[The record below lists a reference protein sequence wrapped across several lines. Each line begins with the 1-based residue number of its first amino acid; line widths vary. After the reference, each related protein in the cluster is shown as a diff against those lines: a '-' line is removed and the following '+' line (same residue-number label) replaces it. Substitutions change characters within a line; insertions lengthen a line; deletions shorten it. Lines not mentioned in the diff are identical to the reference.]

1 MKKKLKSM
9 KGFAMA
15 ELLAVSMVVLLIF
28 SILFSNYLP
37 LVAEYENRLNYNN
50 TSAQFAAY
58 YARKIYNGVINNK
71 GNNQFD
77 DIMKAINNNTKYYV
91 AYDSKNENASICN
104 SDISKLD
111 SGDKYEI
118 FGTQNDQEAISRC
131 KSIFYEYGVE
141 EIILTKYKL
150 TEVKRG
156 YAQNAGTLY
165 NYIQYLPEYKNT
177 VYKDNNELYR
187 IIIKTKDGYATTPIV
202 ADYYT
207 PGSCFNTTKGGD
219 GNLTVTGYK
228 QDNGDCGANVV
239 FTDKQIKT
247 NGGGLGVITAI
258 GEGAFKDTS
267 VISIDFDKGKLNSI
281 GEEAFNGVKSFKGSS
296 TGKFDLSGIKNIG
309 KNAFNGT
316 SLVEVNIPL
325 DVTIGS
331 GAFSNIKTLNGI
343 VKIGKNNYNVERLFE
358 NSGSSSGIRFPSNV
372 SSDAAPNKIGHSTFK
387 SVNLLSFEFGVVANI
402 DDNAFES
409 ATFIEKSLLLPEIKT
424 IGNASFKN
432 VEFDNIQFGTKLTTI
447 GKDAFKMDD
456 SKNSVLRLLNIP
468 SSVTSI
474 GESAFENRKIS
485 ELSFLS
491 ESKLNSISKSV
502 FAGCGITEPV
512 TIPSTVQ
519 TIDAGAFAN
528 NGFSSVTLSS
538 ELISIGESVFKNN
551 SNLTSINIPSKV
563 NSIGDSAF
571 AGCSSISSIN
581 VQSSVYKGSEK
592 NWCNAFGYKSG
603 CVVEP
608 NEQDNTTWYLKA
620 DGQSV
625 SIIYG
630 GATNEQ

>member
-58 YARKIYNGVINNK
+58 YVRKIYNGVMENDNKFTTTIGNKINS
-71 GNNQFD
+71 D
-77 DIMKAINNNTKYYV
+77 KYYV
-91 AYDSKNENASICN
+91 AYNFKKRNSSICN
-104 SDISKLD
+104 SDVTQLKSENKN
-111 SGDKYEI
+111 EI
-118 FGTQNDQEAISRC
+118 FGVNDDKDVITRC
-131 KSIFYEYGVE
+131 QSIFNEYGVE

-150 TEVKRG
+150 TDVKDG
-156 YAQNAGTLY
+156 YTQNDGTLY
-165 NYIQYLPEYKNT
+165 NYIKYLPEYKNT
-177 VYKDNNELYR
+177 VYQDNNELYR

-207 PGSCFNTTKGGD
+207 PGSCFTTKEGTDGD
-219 GNLTVTGYK
+219 LTVTRYK

-239 FTDKQIKT
+239 FTDKKIQT
-247 NGGGLGVITAI
+247 SGGGLGVITAI
-258 GEGAFKDTS
+258 GDGAFKNTS
-267 VISIDFDKGKLNSI
+267 VTSISFNKGKLASI
-281 GEEAFNGVKSFKGSS
+281 GKEAFKDVKSFKGSS
-296 TGKFDLSGIKNIG
+296 TDIFYLSGIKEIG
-309 KNAFNGT
+309 DDAFNGT
-316 SLVEVNIPL
+316 SLVDVSIPS
-325 DVTIGS
+325 DVTIGK
-331 GAFSNIKTLNGI
+331 GAFSNIKTLNKI
-343 VKIGKNNYNVERLFE
+343 MKIGKNNYNVERLFE
-358 NSGSSSGIRFPSNV
+358 NSGVSSGIAFPVSV
-372 SSDAAPNKIGHSTFK
+372 SSAVVPNAIGNSTFK
-387 SVNLLSFEFGVVANI
+387 GANLSSFEFGGVANI
-402 DDNAFES
+402 ADSAFES
-409 ATFIEKSLLLPEIKT
+409 ATFKGKSLSLPKIET
-424 IGNASFKN
+424 IGNVSFKN
-432 VEFDNIQFGTKLTTI
+432 VEFNDIQFGSKLTTI
-447 GKDAFKMDD
+447 GKEAFKTDD
-456 SKNSVLRLLNIP
+456 SKGSALNSLTIP
-468 SSVTSI
+468 SSVISI
-474 GESAFENRKIS
+474 GESAFENRKIA
-485 ELSFLS
+485 ELNFSS
-491 ESKLNSISKSV
+491 ESKLNIISKSV
-502 FAGCGITEPV
+502 FAGCGITDPV
-512 TIPSTVQ
+512 VIPSTVK
-519 TIDAGAFAN
+519 TIDASAFAN
-528 NGFSSVTLSS
+528 NGFSSVILSS
-538 ELISIGESVFKNN
+538 ELILIGESAFKNN

-571 AGCSSISSIN
+571 EGCSNISSIN

>member
-58 YARKIYNGVINNK
+58 YARKIYNGVKENGDSFNVIEDSINR
-71 GNNQFD
+71 NN
-77 DIMKAINNNTKYYV
+77 YYS
-91 AYDSKNENASICN
+91 AYNSKKNISNICN
-104 SDISKLD
+104 VDVNGLGYTGRDNLFGARETVDASPRCQN
-111 SGDKYEI
+111 I
-118 FGTQNDQEAISRC
+118 FN
-131 KSIFYEYGVE
+131 EYGVE

-150 TEVKRG
+150 TGVKSA
-156 YAQNAGTLY
+156 YTQNDGTLY
-165 NYIQYLPEYKNT
+165 NYIQYLPEYRNT

-207 PGSCFNTTKGGD
+207 PGSCFITKKGTD
-219 GNLTVTGYK
+219 DNLTVTGYK

-247 NGGGLGVITAI
+247 NGGELGVITAI
-258 GEGAFKDTS
+258 GEKAFENTS
-267 VISIDFDKGKLNSI
+267 VISIDFDKGSVKSI
-281 GEEAFNGVKSFKGSS
+281 GKEAFKNSK
-296 TGKFDLSGIKNIG
+296 LSGKLYLSNV
-309 KNAFNGT
+309 T
-316 SLVEVNIPL
+316 
-325 DVTIGS
+325 TIGEYAFS
-331 GAFSNIKTLNGI
+331 GTAVDNITISANEVGEGAFSNINTLTGFTSTSSVYNVASLFKSSGAEVGIKFDGVTISNVGNDTFKNTKLNLFDFSKVTTIENNAFEDAKI
-343 VKIGKNNYNVERLFE
+343 VKNNNLNLSAVKNIG
-358 NSGSSSGIRFPSNV
+358 
-372 SSDAAPNKIGHSTFK
+372 
-387 SVNLLSFEFGVVANI
+387 
-402 DDNAFES
+402 DNAF
-409 ATFIEKSLLLPEIKT
+409 
-424 IGNASFKN
+424 KN
-432 VEFDNIQFGTKLTTI
+432 VDLKNINLGPNLKSI
-447 GKDAFKMDD
+447 GVSAFEISDTNINT
-456 SKNSVLRLLNIP
+456 SLSTLSIP
-468 SSVTSI
+468 SSVTLI
-474 GESAFENRKIS
+474 GESAFENRKIAK
-485 ELSFLS
+485 LSFSS

-502 FAGCGITEPV
+502 FAGCGITDPV
-512 TIPSTVQ
+512 TIPSTVK
-519 TIDAGAFAN
+519 TIDASAFAN
-528 NGFSSVTLSS
+528 NGFSSVILSS
-538 ELISIGESVFKNN
+538 ELISIEESAFKNN
-551 SNLTSINIPSKV
+551 SNLTSINIPSRV

-571 AGCSSISSIN
+571 AGCSNISSIN

>member
-50 TSAQFAAY
+50 TSAQFAVY
-58 YARKIYNGVINNK
+58 YARKIYNGVKENGDKFKPIDTMINSN
-71 GNNQFD
+71 
-77 DIMKAINNNTKYYV
+77 KYYV
-91 AYDSKNENASICN
+91 AYNSKKSSICN
-104 SDISKLD
+104 SDVTQLKSENKN
-111 SGDKYEI
+111 EI
-118 FGTQNDQEAISRC
+118 FGVNDDKDVITRC
-131 KSIFYEYGVE
+131 QSIFNEYGVE
-141 EIILTKYKL
+141 EIILTKYRL
-150 TEVKRG
+150 TDVKNG
-156 YAQNAGTLY
+156 YTQNDGTLY
-165 NYIQYLPEYKNT
+165 NYIKYLPEYKNT
-177 VYKDNNELYR
+177 VYQDNNELYR

-207 PGSCFNTTKGGD
+207 PGSCFNTKKGGD
-219 GNLTVTGYK
+219 GILTVTGYK

-247 NGGGLGVITAI
+247 NVGGLGVITAI
-258 GEGAFKDTS
+258 GDGAFQNTSVTSISFNKGKLTSIGKEAFKD
-267 VISIDFDKGKLNSI
+267 
-281 GEEAFNGVKSFKGSS
+281 VKSFKGSS
-296 TGKFDLSGIKNIG
+296 TDEFDLSGIKEIG
-309 KNAFNGT
+309 DDAFNGT
-316 SLVEVNIPL
+316 SLVDVSIPSN
-325 DVTIGS
+325 VTIGKR
-331 GAFSNIKTLNGI
+331 AFSNIKTLNKI
-343 VKIGKNNYNVERLFE
+343 MEIGKNNYNVERLFE
-358 NSGSSSGIRFPSNV
+358 NSGVSSGITFPRSV
-372 SSDAAPNKIGHSTFK
+372 SSAVAPNEIGNSTFK
-387 SVNLLSFEFGVVANI
+387 GANLASLDLDGVANI
-402 DDNAFES
+402 ADSAFES
-409 ATFIEKSLLLPEIKT
+409 ATFKGKSLSLSEIKT
-424 IGNASFKN
+424 IGNVSFKN
-432 VEFDNIQFGTKLTTI
+432 VEFNDIQFGSNLTTI
-447 GKDAFKMDD
+447 GKEAFKTDD
-456 SKNSVLRLLNIP
+456 SRGYALKLLTIP

-474 GESAFENRKIS
+474 GESAFENRQIAK
-485 ELSFLS
+485 LNFLS
-491 ESKLNSISKSV
+491 KSNIISKSV
-502 FAGCGITEPV
+502 FAGCGITDPV
-512 TIPSTVQ
+512 VIPSTVK
-519 TIDAGAFAN
+519 TIDASAFAN

-538 ELISIGESVFKNN
+538 ELISIGESAFKNN

-571 AGCSSISSIN
+571 EGCSNISSIN

>member
-71 GNNQFD
+71 EHNQFD
-77 DIMKAINNNTKYYV
+77 GIEHAINSNTKYYV
-91 AYDSKNENASICN
+91 AYNSKMENSDICN

-111 SGDKYEI
+111 SGDRYEI
-118 FGTQNDQEAISRC
+118 FGTRNDKEAISRC
-131 KSIFYEYGVE
+131 ESIFNEYGVE

-150 TEVKRG
+150 TEVKGG
-156 YAQNAGTLY
+156 YTQNAGTLY

-177 VYKDNNELYR
+177 VYQGDNDLYR

-202 ADYYT
+202 VDYYT
-207 PGSCFNTTKGGD
+207 PGSCFTTKKGDDGG
-219 GNLTVTGYK
+219 LTVTGYK
-228 QDNGDCGANVV
+228 KDNGDCGANVV
-239 FTDKQIKT
+239 FTDKKIQT
-247 NGGGLGVITAI
+247 SGGGLGVITAI
-258 GEGAFKDTS
+258 ANDAFEDKEITSISLENGKVETIGDKAFKNSKLSGELVLSNVTT
-267 VISIDFDKGKLNSI
+267 IGK
-281 GEEAFNGVKSFKGSS
+281 EAFAGTFVSNISTTASS
-296 TGKFDLSGIKNIG
+296 VGI
-309 KNAFNGT
+309 
-316 SLVEVNIPL
+316 S
-325 DVTIGS
+325 
-331 GAFSNIKTLNGI
+331 AFSNIKTLTDFES
-343 VKIGKNNYNVERLFE
+343 KNSVYNVDNLFDG
-358 NSGSSSGIRFPSNV
+358 SGAADVGIKFNGAPISNV
-372 SSDAAPNKIGHSTFK
+372 GNGTFK
-387 SVNLLSFEFGVVANI
+387 NTKLNSFDFSKVIIIGN
-402 DDNAFES
+402 NAFES
-409 ATFIEKSLLLPEIKT
+409 AKSVKDINLNLSAVT
-424 IGNASFKN
+424 SIGDNAFKN
-432 VEFDNIQFGTKLTTI
+432 VDLKSIQLGSKLKSIGNSAFEMSDININTT
-447 GKDAFKMDD
+447 
-456 SKNSVLRLLNIP
+456 LNALSIP

-474 GESAFENRKIS
+474 GESAFENRKIA
-485 ELSFLS
+485 ELSFSS
-491 ESKLNSISKSV
+491 ESKLNIISKSV
-502 FAGCGITEPV
+502 FAGCGITDPV
-512 TIPSTVQ
+512 VIPSTVK
-519 TIDAGAFAN
+519 TIDASAFAN

-538 ELISIGESVFKNN
+538 ELILIGESAFKNN

-571 AGCSSISSIN
+571 EGCSNISSIN

-608 NEQDNTTWYLKA
+608 NEQDNTTWYLKT

>member
-58 YARKIYNGVINNK
+58 YARKIYNGVMENGNKFTTTIGDKINS
-71 GNNQFD
+71 D
-77 DIMKAINNNTKYYV
+77 KYYV
-91 AYDSKNENASICN
+91 AYNYKKSNSRICN
-104 SDISKLD
+104 SDVTQLKSENKN
-111 SGDKYEI
+111 EI
-118 FGTQNDQEAISRC
+118 FGVNDDKDVITRCQN
-131 KSIFYEYGVE
+131 IFNEYGVE

-150 TEVKRG
+150 TDVKDG
-156 YAQNAGTLY
+156 YTQNDGTLY
-165 NYIQYLPEYKNT
+165 NYIKYLPEYKNT
-177 VYKDNNELYR
+177 VYQDNNELYR

-207 PGSCFNTTKGGD
+207 PGSCFTTKKGD
-219 GNLTVTGYK
+219 DDSLTVTGYN

-247 NGGGLGVITAI
+247 IGGGLGVITAI
-258 GEGAFKDTS
+258 GEGAFKNTS

-281 GEEAFNGVKSFKGSS
+281 GEGAFNGVKSFKGSS
-296 TGKFDLSGIKNIG
+296 TEEFDLSGIKNIG

-372 SSDAAPNKIGHSTFK
+372 SSDAAPNKIGNSTFK
-387 SVNLLSFEFGVVANI
+387 SVNLLSFAFGVVANI

-409 ATFIEKSLLLPEIKT
+409 ATFMGKSLLLPEIKT

-456 SKNSVLRLLNIP
+456 SKNSVLTLLNIP

-474 GESAFENRKIS
+474 GESAFENRKIAN
-485 ELSFLS
+485 LSFSS

-502 FAGCGITEPV
+502 FAGCGITDSV
-512 TIPSTVQ
+512 TIPSTVK
-519 TIDAGAFAN
+519 TIDASAFAN
-528 NGFSSVTLSS
+528 NGFSSVILSS

-571 AGCSSISSIN
+571 AGCSNISSIN

-625 SIIYG
+625 SIVYG